1 MRSTFKVLFYL
12 KRDKQKANGTV
23 PLYCR
28 ITVDGQEVRFGM
40 KRQIHPKYWDVKA
53 GKASGRSDEAT
64 EINTLVDNTK
74 SAIIKVYRELQE
86 RDNYVTAEK
95 VKNAFLGIEQRQQTL
110 LELFDRHNREKK
122 MLVGISIAKST
133 YNKYRIT
140 RDHLAAYIKYRH
152 HLSDISLKEINHK
165 FVSDFETYMLTERHS
180 DVNTIAKYM
189 QMFKHVVGIAIKY
202 GWIFDNPFSGYKI
215 QLKKTD
221 RGYLTQEEI
230 EILMN
235 QKFTAKH
242 LEKVRD
248 VFLFCCFTG
257 LSYVDAKR
265 LTHDDIKTSFDGR
278 LWLMGKRRKTDVG
291 YNVPLLEIPGR
302 ILEKYKNTLPDNRAL
317 PVTTNQYSN
326 VYLKKIGEMCGL
338 KKKLTFH
345 LSRHTFATWTLSN
358 GVSIESV
365 SKMLGHTNIATTQ
378 IYARITDRKIGNEM
392 NLFAGIVVKLDTK
405 FLSSSVEE
413 VKIDDV
419 FKSLKIST
427 GKASGKAWETLT
439 VKVWNKMSRV
449 ERQSFV
455 SAMENAKNKP
465 ETVSDFCAV
474 LIDYFLE
481 NLTGQNQSENMFSE
495 TKFAVNF

>member
-1 MRSTFKVLFYL
+1 
-12 KRDKQKANGTV
+12 
-23 PLYCR
+23 
-28 ITVDGQEVRFGM
+28 M

-53 GKASGRSDEAT
+53 GKAFGRSDEAA

-74 SAIIKVYRELQE
+74 AAIIKVYRELQE

-95 VKNAFLGIEQRQQTL
+95 VKNGFLGIEQRQQTL
-110 LELFDRHNREKK
+110 LELFDQHNREKK
-122 MLVGISIAKST
+122 MLVGINIAKST

-140 RDHLAAYIKYRH
+140 RDHLAAYIKEWH

-165 FVSDFETYMLTERHS
+165 FVSDFETFLLTERHS

-189 QMFKHVVGIAIKY
+189 QMFKHVIGIALKY
-202 GWIFDNPFSGYKI
+202 GWLYENPFSDYKI

-235 QKFTAKH
+235 KDFTAKH
-242 LEKVRD
+242 LDKVRD

-257 LSYVDAKR
+257 LSYVDVQR

-278 LWLMGKRRKTDVG
+278 LWLIGKRRKTDVG
-291 YNVPLLEIPGR
+291 YNVPLLEIPKR

-378 IYARITDRKIGNEM
+378 IYARITDKKIGNEM
-392 NLFAGIVVKLDTK
+392 NLFAGIVIKLDTK
-405 FLSSSVEE
+405 FLSASVDD
-413 VKIDDV
+413 VKINDV
-419 FKSLKIST
+419 FQSLKIRI
-427 GKASGKAWETLT
+427 GKLSDKTWETLT
-439 VKVWNKMSRV
+439 IKVWNKMNNI
-449 ERQSFV
+449 ERQFFV
-455 SAMENAKNKP
+455 SEIDNKENKP
-465 ETVSDFCAV
+465 KTISDFCIV

-481 NLTGQNQSENMFSE
+481 NLNSQSEIENPFSE
-495 TKFAVNF
+495 AKFALP